1 MAHSRY
7 IAIRDLPTHIEY
19 DDAIEAVY
27 GTELNW
33 IWSKLEQ
40 NLSVLLECDKQ
51 LSLYLYRGIRQRCH
65 NAVINKKLHL
75 LSGHAMND
83 TDVSGAQ
90 TSLLQRLLNQIQG
103 VVFSGEVDQIIV
115 LNHLDIL
122 TTTTSSSLSNETRE
136 AAALLYENPES
147 VYLAFKDPCFEIP
160 KVIESLFT
168 VRRSLIGISRDSI
181 AQLITQDEARKFD
194 LEQIDPYSMY
204 KYFSGLNAIRVRQIL
219 SHLQQRLDYN
229 PSHPEVLADIYRDI
243 RSMTVFSNIELPN
256 VSLEDDIAGYAEVKQ
271 QISQE
276 ILTLLQRKETL
287 ESPEQ
292 IKAIEALIPKG
303 IIFHGPPG
311 TGKTF
316 FAKAIATALNATIFI
331 VSGPELKS
339 KWVGESEENLRRIFF
354 QAHQSAPSV
363 IVFDELDSFA
373 ASRGTYTGS
382 GVEHSMVNQLLTEMD
397 GFRSDELVFVI
408 GTTNFVESLDAALL
422 RPGRF
427 ELTIEIPYPQ
437 DEDRKAILEL
447 YKNKMTLNIDDA
459 TIDYAVQRTS
469 GYADATHRLHYSGD
483 HLYALMRYLKR
494 EELRQDKIGEPIHK
508 QEIDQA
514 IGKKKNRI
522 SLSQEEERTIAI
534 HEAGHAI
541 LAYVLP
547 HCPTIEKITIAADD
561 NEILGYV
568 LQAVKKNKYITTEA
582 ELLDDICV
590 LLGGRLAEIL
600 ILNNASLGAYS
611 DLQRATEIARMMVED
626 MGMSKSIGLRTFSA
640 QGEQSAINQ
649 GRREISESSANLIDQ
664 EISSLLTQQAQ
675 RADQLLLQY
684 KNELNQLI
692 SSLEKNKSVDL
703 PELKTIFNGSDFK
716 EAHGKHNH

>member
-1 MAHSRY
+1 MVHSRY
-7 IAIRDLPTHIEY
+7 VAINDLPTQIEN

-51 LSLYLYRGIRQRCH
+51 LSLYLYRSIRQRCR
-65 NAVINKKLHL
+65 NSATSKQLHL
-75 LSGHAMND
+75 LSGHAMNS
-83 TDVSGAQ
+83 TEHSGPQ
-90 TSLLQRLLNQIQG
+90 PSLLQRLLNQIQE
-103 VVFSGEVDQIIV
+103 VVFSGESDQIVV

-122 TTTTSSSLSNETRE
+122 TTTTSSALSNETRE
-136 AAALLYENPES
+136 AAALLYENPNT

-168 VRRSLIGISRDSI
+168 VRRSLIGISRESI
-181 AQLITQDEARKFD
+181 SKLITQNEARKFA

-219 SHLQQRLDYN
+219 SHIEHRLDYN
-229 PSHPEVLADIYRDI
+229 PAHPEVVAEIYRDI

-256 VSLEDDIAGYAEVKQ
+256 VSLDDDIGGYTGVKQ
-271 QISQE
+271 QLNQE
-276 ILTLLQRKETL
+276 ILELLQRKDIL

-292 IKAIEALIPKG
+292 IKSIEELIPKG
-303 IIFHGPPG
+303 IILHGPPG

-316 FAKAIATALNATIFI
+316 FAKAIATSLNAAIFI

-339 KWVGESEENLRRIFF
+339 KWVGESEENLRRVFF
-354 QAHQSAPSV
+354 QAHQSAPSI

-373 ASRGTYTGS
+373 SSRGNYTGS

-397 GFRSDELVFVI
+397 GFRTDELVFVI
-408 GTTNFVESLDAALL
+408 GTTNFMESLDSALL

-427 ELTIEIPYPQ
+427 ELAIEIPYP
-437 DEDRKAILEL
+437 EERDRKAILDL
-447 YKNKMTLNIDDA
+447 YKAKMALNIENDI
-459 TIDYAVQRTS
+459 IDYAVQRTA
-469 GYADATHRLHYSGD
+469 GYAELTHRMRYSGD
-483 HLYALMRYLKR
+483 HLYALMRFLKR
-494 EELRQDKIGEPIHK
+494 EEIRQNKIGQAITK
-508 QEIDQA
+508 QDIDQA
-514 IGKKKNRI
+514 IGSKQNRV
-522 SLSQEEERTIAI
+522 SLSKDEEKTIAV

-561 NEILGYV
+561 NETLGYV
-568 LQAVKKNKYITTEA
+568 LQAVKKNKYITTED

-600 ILNNASLGAYS
+600 TLNTASLGAYN

-626 MGMSKSIGLRTFSA
+626 MGMAESIGLRTFSL
-640 QGEQSAINQ
+640 QGDQSGINQ
-649 GRREISESSANLIDQ
+649 GRQEISESTAILIDKEINGILSQQ
-664 EISSLLTQQAQ
+664 ER
-675 RADQLLLQY
+675 RADQLLLDY
-684 KNELNQLI
+684 KSELERLTQ
-692 SSLEKNKSVDL
+692 SLKENKSVDL
-703 PELKTIFNGSDFK
+703 KELKAIFCGRDFK
-716 EAHGKHNH
+716 EPYGEHND